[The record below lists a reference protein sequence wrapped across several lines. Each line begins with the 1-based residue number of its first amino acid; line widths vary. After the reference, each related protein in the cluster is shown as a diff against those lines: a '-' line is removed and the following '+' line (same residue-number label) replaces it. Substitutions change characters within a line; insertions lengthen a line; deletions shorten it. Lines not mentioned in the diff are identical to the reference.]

1 MPSARPAPRPGS
13 CSNRT
18 KDLLVT
24 DVPPSRRDARA
35 AEQAQPT
42 PPDPT
47 PEQQP
52 APTEAHDP
60 LGRLFTGPDVPEPR
74 GRDDAA
80 AFDPDARPK
89 RRRAARATGGAKKR
103 RSRRGL
109 IGGLLAFG
117 VFAAL
122 VAIAVT
128 IFLEPVR
135 GLFAEPEPTDF
146 TGTGSSEVL
155 FTIHQGDGGSD
166 IANNLVSDGVIKSY
180 DPFYDLLL
188 AQSPEPVFQPGA
200 YSLKAEMSAK
210 AALSALLDSESTR
223 LANTFVIPEG
233 TALKE
238 ALPLIADGT
247 GVALTDLE
255 AAAADWGSFGLPAG
269 ATSLEGFLFPATY
282 DIDPSTPAHDILK
295 TLVDRM
301 YQSLDQAGVPVD
313 DRYRVVVFA
322 SLVQREARVAED
334 FPKVAR
340 VFQNRLDQGWRLQ
353 SDATV
358 AYGTGATDRV
368 STTDAERNDAGNVY
382 NTYQRD
388 GLPPAPISNPGD
400 VAIDAVMHP
409 ADGTWMYFV
418 TVNLETGETV
428 YSTTDAEHNA
438 AVDQWQA
445 WMRDHPEYQ

>member
-1 MPSARPAPRPGS
+1 M
-13 CSNRT
+13 
-18 KDLLVT
+18 T
-24 DVPPSRRDARA
+24 DVPPSRRDARGA
-35 AEQAQPT
+35 DQPSQL
-42 PPDPT
+42 PPNRGPL
-47 PEQQP
+47 PGS
-52 APTEAHDP
+52 TEAETTSSGADQ
-60 LGRLFTGPDVPEPR
+60 LDRLFSGPDVPVARDRGDAVEP
-74 GRDDAA
+74 AH
-80 AFDPDARPK
+80 PDARAST
-89 RRRAARATGGAKKR
+89 RRRRERSGGATRAR

-117 VFAAL
+117 VFVAL
-122 VAIAVT
+122 VAVAVT
-128 IFLEPVR
+128 MFVEPVR
-135 GLFAEPEPTDF
+135 ALFAEPEVADYAG
-146 TGTGSSEVL
+146 TGTSEVV

-166 IANNLVSDGVIKSY
+166 IASNLVADGVIKSY
-180 DPFYDLLL
+180 APFYELLVST
-188 AQSPEPVFQPGA
+188 SPEPVFQPGA

-210 AALSALLDSESTR
+210 SALAALLDSESTR

-233 TALKE
+233 TALAG

-247 GVALTDLE
+247 GVPLE
-255 AAAADWGSFGLPAG
+255 ELQAAAADFGSYGLPAE

-282 DIDPSTPAHDILK
+282 DIDPSTPAHDILQ
-295 TLVDRM
+295 TLVTRM
-301 YQSLDQAGVPVD
+301 FQALDEAQVAPE

-322 SLVQREARVAED
+322 SLVQREARIADD

-368 STTDAERNDAGNVY
+368 STTDAERADVNNVY

-400 VAIDAVMHP
+400 VAIEAVLRP
-409 ADGTWMYFV
+409 AEGTWMYFV

-445 WMRDHPEYQ
+445 WMRANPEYQ

>member
-1 MPSARPAPRPGS
+1 M
-13 CSNRT
+13 
-18 KDLLVT
+18 T
-24 DVPPSRRDARA
+24 DVPPSRRAARA
-35 AEQAQPT
+35 TEADQQNQLPT
-42 PPDPT
+42 PPQEHPVSSDG
-47 PEQQP
+47 
-52 APTEAHDP
+52 PTEQSGHDP
-60 LGRLFTGPDVPEPR
+60 LDRLFSGPDVPAPR
-74 GRDDAA
+74 DRGEAVAA
-80 AFDPDARPK
+80 AHPEAKASTRRRRRQAAGAPRK
-89 RRRAARATGGAKKR
+89 RRNH
-103 RSRRGL
+103 RGL

-122 VAIAVT
+122 VAVAVT
-128 IFLEPVR
+128 VFLEPVR
-135 GLFAEPEPTDF
+135 ALFAEPEATDF
-146 TGTGSSEVL
+146 AGTGTSEVV

-166 IANNLVSDGVIKSY
+166 IAENLVSDGVIKSY
-180 DPFYDLLL
+180 APFYELLV
-188 AQSPEPVFQPGA
+188 STTPEPVFQPGA
-200 YSLKAEMSAK
+200 YSMKAEMSAK
-210 AALSALLDSESTR
+210 SALAALLDSESTR

-233 TALKE
+233 TALAS

-247 GVALTDLE
+247 GVPVEELQ
-255 AAAADWGSFGLPAG
+255 AAAADWGSFGLPAQ

-282 DIDPSTPAHDILK
+282 DVDPGTPAHDILQ
-295 TLVDRM
+295 TLVNRM
-301 YQSLDQAGVPVD
+301 YQALDEAQVPVE
-313 DRYRVVVFA
+313 DRYRVIVFA
-322 SLVQREARVAED
+322 SLVQREARIADD

-368 STTDAERNDAGNVY
+368 TTTDAERGDVNNVY

-400 VAIDAVMHP
+400 IAIESVLRP
-409 ADGTWMYFV
+409 AEGTWMYFV

-438 AVDQWQA
+438 AVAQWQA

>member
-1 MPSARPAPRPGS
+1 
-13 CSNRT
+13 
-18 KDLLVT
+18 VT

-35 AEQAQPT
+35 AESAQST
-42 PPDPT
+42 PQPLD
-47 PEQQP
+47 PEQAP
-52 APTEAHDP
+52 APTEPDAHDP
-60 LGRLFTGPDVPEPR
+60 LGRLFTGPEVPAAR
-74 GRDDAA
+74 GRGEAV
-80 AFDPDARPK
+80 AFDPDARPT
-89 RRRAARATGGAKKR
+89 RRRGARATRGTRKR

-117 VFAAL
+117 VFAGL
-122 VAIAVT
+122 VALAVA
-128 IFLEPVR
+128 IFLQPVR
-135 GLFAEPEPTDF
+135 DLFAEPEPTDF
-146 TGTGSSEVL
+146 AGTGTSEVL

-166 IANNLVSDGVIKSY
+166 IAENLVSDGVIKSY
-180 DPFYDLLL
+180 QPFYELLL

-200 YSLKAEMSAK
+200 YSLKAEMSSK

-247 GVALTDLE
+247 GVALADLE
-255 AAAADWGSFGLPAG
+255 AAAADWGSFGLPAE
-269 ATSLEGFLFPATY
+269 ATGLEGFLFPATY
-282 DIDPSTPAHDILK
+282 DIQPSTPAHDILQ

-301 YQSLDQAGVPVD
+301 YQALDQAGVAVE

-400 VAIDAVMHP
+400 VAIDAVMRP
-409 ADGTWMYFV
+409 AEGTWMYFV

>member
-1 MPSARPAPRPGS
+1 M
-13 CSNRT
+13 
-18 KDLLVT
+18 T
-24 DVPPSRRDARA
+24 DVPPSRRAARA
-35 AEQAQPT
+35 AEADQQSQLPH
-42 PPDPT
+42 D
-47 PEQQP
+47 PEQHP
-52 APTEAHDP
+52 ASETEPTAPDSIDHLFAGPEVGAPRDRGEAVAAAHP
-60 LGRLFTGPDVPEPR
+60 
-74 GRDDAA
+74 DAA
-80 AFDPDARPK
+80 PSTR
-89 RRRAARATGGAKKR
+89 RRRAKRENRPR

-117 VFAAL
+117 VFVAL

-128 IFLEPVR
+128 IFVEPVR
-135 GLFAEPEPTDF
+135 ALFAEPEPTDF
-146 TGTGSSEVL
+146 TGTGTSEVV
-155 FTIHQGDGGSD
+155 FTIHQGDGGST
-166 IANNLVSDGVIKSY
+166 IAENLVADGVIKSY
-180 DPFYDLLL
+180 TPFYELLL
-188 AQSPEPVFQPGA
+188 AENPEPVFQPGA

-210 AALSALLDSESTR
+210 AALSALLDSDSTR

-233 TALKE
+233 TSLKG
-238 ALPLIADGT
+238 ALPLIADGS
-247 GVALTDLE
+247 GVALADLE
-255 AAAADWGSFGLPAG
+255 AAAADWGSYGLPAE

-282 DIDPSTPAHDILK
+282 DIDPGTSAHDILQ
-295 TLVDRM
+295 TLVNRM
-301 YQSLDQAGVPVD
+301 YQSLDAAGVPVEN
-313 DRYRVVVFA
+313 RYRTVVFA
-322 SLVQREARVAED
+322 SLVQREARVADD

-368 STTDAERNDAGNVY
+368 TTTDAERNDASNVY

-400 VAIDAVMHP
+400 VAIQAVLQP
-409 ADGTWMYFV
+409 ADGTWLYFV

-438 AVDQWQA
+438 AVAQWQA

>member
-1 MPSARPAPRPGS
+1 MASEGGTGQSPRDEFDRLFSGPEVPAPRDRG
-13 CSNRT
+13 
-18 KDLLVT
+18 
-24 DVPPSRRDARA
+24 
-35 AEQAQPT
+35 
-42 PPDPT
+42 
-47 PEQQP
+47 
-52 APTEAHDP
+52 EA
-60 LGRLFTGPDVPEPR
+60 V
-74 GRDDAA
+74 AA
-80 AFDPDARPK
+80 AHPQ
-89 RRRAARATGGAKKR
+89 AARAPRTGRAPRTPGKR
-103 RSRRGL
+103 RNHRGL

-122 VAIAVT
+122 VAVAVA

-135 GLFAEPEPTDF
+135 ALFAEPEPTDY
-146 TGTGSSEVL
+146 TGTGTSEVV
-155 FTIHQGDGGSD
+155 FTIHEGDAGSD
-166 IANNLVSDGVIKSY
+166 IAENLVTDNVIKSY
-180 DPFYDLLL
+180 EPFYDLLL
-188 AQSPEPVFQPGA
+188 STTPEPVFQPGA
-200 YSLKAEMSAK
+200 YAMKTEMSAK
-210 AALSALLDSESTR
+210 AALSALMDAESTR

-233 TALKE
+233 TSLKG
-238 ALPLIADGT
+238 ALPLIADGS
-247 GVALTDLE
+247 GVPLADLE
-255 AAAADWGSFGLPAG
+255 AAAADWGSFGLPAE

-282 DIDPSTPAHDILK
+282 DIDPSTSAHDILQ

-301 YQSLDQAGVPVD
+301 FQALDTAGVPVEN
-313 DRYRVVVFA
+313 RYRTVVFA

-400 VAIDAVMHP
+400 VAIEAVLRP
-409 ADGTWMYFV
+409 AEGTWLYFV
-418 TVNLETGETV
+418 TVNLETGQTV

>member
-1 MPSARPAPRPGS
+1 MPAPR
-13 CSNRT
+13 
-18 KDLLVT
+18 D
-24 DVPPSRRDARA
+24 
-35 AEQAQPT
+35 
-42 PPDPT
+42 
-47 PEQQP
+47 
-52 APTEAHDP
+52 
-60 LGRLFTGPDVPEPR
+60 R
-74 GRDDAA
+74 GETVAA
-80 AFDPDARPK
+80 AHPEAATAPK
-89 RRRAARATGGAKKR
+89 RRPRQR
-103 RSRRGL
+103 RQRNHRGL

-117 VFAAL
+117 VFVAL
-122 VAIAVT
+122 VAVAVT
-128 IFLEPVR
+128 IFIEPVR
-135 GLFAEPEPTDF
+135 ALFAEPEPTDY
-146 TGTGSSEVL
+146 TGTGTSEVV
-155 FTIHQGDGGSD
+155 FTIHQGDAGSD
-166 IANNLVSDGVIKSY
+166 IATNLVSDGVIRSY
-180 DPFYDLLL
+180 TPFYELLVS
-188 AQSPEPVFQPGA
+188 QSPEPVFQPGA

-210 AALSALLDSESTR
+210 AALSALLDPEATR

-233 TALKE
+233 TALAA
-238 ALPLIADGT
+238 ALPLIADGS
-247 GVALTDLE
+247 GVPLADLQ
-255 AAAADWGSFGLPAG
+255 AAAADWGSFGLPAE

-282 DIDPSTPAHDILK
+282 DIDPSTSAHDILQ

-301 YQSLDQAGVPVD
+301 YQSLDAAGVPVD
-313 DRYRVVVFA
+313 QRYRTVVFA

-368 STTDAERNDAGNVY
+368 TTTDAERNDANNVY

-400 VAIDAVMHP
+400 VAIDAVLHP
-409 ADGTWMYFV
+409 ADGTWLYFV

-438 AVDQWQA
+438 AVAQWQA

>member
-1 MPSARPAPRPGS
+1 M
-13 CSNRT
+13 
-18 KDLLVT
+18 T

-35 AEQAQPT
+35 AESARST
-42 PPDPT
+42 PPPSNL
-47 PEQQP
+47 EQ
-52 APTEAHDP
+52 APTENAVHDQIH
-60 LGRLFTGPDVPEPR
+60 RLFTGPEVPEAR
-74 GRDDAA
+74 GRGEAVA
-80 AFDPDARPK
+80 GQDARAASS
-89 RRRAARATGGAKKR
+89 RRRGSRGTRVAKKR
-103 RSRRGL
+103 RSHRGL

-128 IFLEPVR
+128 IFIEPVR
-135 GLFAEPEPTDF
+135 GLFAEPEPTDY
-146 TGTGSSEVL
+146 TGTGTSEVL
-155 FTIHQGDGGSD
+155 FTIHQGDVGSD

-180 DPFYDLLL
+180 KPFYNLLL
-188 AQSPEPVFQPGA
+188 TRSPEPVFQPGA

-210 AALSALLDSESTR
+210 AALSALLDAESTR

-233 TALKE
+233 TALKA

-247 GVALTDLE
+247 GVALADLE
-255 AAAADWGSFGLPAG
+255 TAAADWGSFGLPAG

-282 DIDPSTPAHDILK
+282 DIQPSTSAHDILK

-301 YQSLDQAGVPVD
+301 YKALDQAGVPVD

-322 SLVQREARVAED
+322 SLIQREARVAAD

-340 VFQNRLDQGWRLQ
+340 VFQNRIDRGWRLQ

-358 AYGTGATDRV
+358 AYGTGATNRV
-368 STTDAERNDAGNVY
+368 STTDAERGDVNNPY
-382 NTYQRD
+382 NTYQHD

-400 VAIDAVMHP
+400 VAIAAALRP

-418 TVNLETGETV
+418 TVNLQTGETV
-428 YSTTDAEHNA
+428 YSTTDAEHTA
-438 AVDQWQA
+438 AVAQWQA

>member
-1 MPSARPAPRPGS
+1 M
-13 CSNRT
+13 
-18 KDLLVT
+18 T
-24 DVPPSRRDARA
+24 DVPPSRRAARA
-35 AEQAQPT
+35 AEADQQSPQPQEH
-42 PPDPT
+42 PSASS
-47 PEQQP
+47 EG
-52 APTEAHDP
+52 APAHDP
-60 LGRLFTGPDVPEPR
+60 LDRLFSGPDVPAPR
-74 GRDDAA
+74 DRGETVAAAHPDAA
-80 AFDPDARPK
+80 KAPK
-89 RRRAARATGGAKKR
+89 RRKR
-103 RSRRGL
+103 ERTKRNHRGL

-117 VFAAL
+117 VFVAL
-122 VAIAVT
+122 VAVAVT
-128 IFLEPVR
+128 IFIEPVR
-135 GLFAEPEPTDF
+135 ALFAEPEPTDY
-146 TGTGSSEVL
+146 TGTGTSEVV
-155 FTIHQGDGGSD
+155 FTIHQGDAGSD
-166 IANNLVSDGVIKSY
+166 IPTNLVADGVIKSY
-180 DPFYDLLL
+180 TPFYELLVE
-188 AQSPEPVFQPGA
+188 QTPEPVFQPGA

-233 TALKE
+233 TALAA
-238 ALPLIADGT
+238 ALPLIADGS
-247 GVALTDLE
+247 GVPLADLQ
-255 AAAADWGSFGLPAG
+255 AAAADWGSFGLPAE

-282 DIDPSTPAHDILK
+282 DIDPSTSAHDILQ

-301 YQSLDQAGVPVD
+301 YQSLDAAGVPVD
-313 DRYRVVVFA
+313 QRYRTVVFA

-368 STTDAERNDAGNVY
+368 TTTDAERNDVNNVY

-400 VAIDAVMHP
+400 VAIDAVLHP

-428 YSTTDAEHNA
+428 YSTTDAEHEA
-438 AVDQWQA
+438 AVAQWQA